1 MEIDCDF
8 NHVFVFF
15 KSVILISKPLKFSKM
30 KKIATVLILFAAVL
44 ISNSCSK
51 SDDEAIVDCL
61 AESIFVKIHNST
73 DATNPKLMNYSAEYT
88 GTGTLVSVKWTF
100 GDGSTGTGT
109 AVTHTYAAAGTYEA
123 KAEVTVKKDGTECTS
138 IPKRTV
144 TVN

>member
-1 MEIDCDF
+1 
-8 NHVFVFF
+8 
-15 KSVILISKPLKFSKM
+15 M